1 MQKNQLLLRRWKRA
15 FSTAYFISKIQ
26 KAPSCKMKAP
36 FVAEASKKGRGKMKK
51 FKISCCLLLLTLLLI
66 ALTIRRETVA
76 ANKGQIIIA
85 LVTATPGAGYEINK
99 DLQITDP
106 AAIKE
111 VESII
116 GGVYIR
122 NIFPDMGHGTRQNQ
136 QIWLGYYNGRGHWVQ
151 YIISDKGLLT
161 MNGKEYVPLFWSS
174 KKKIYSQLA
183 GYVEQ
188 LPEKAAVFLRFCF
201 LIQGTG
207 V

>member
-1 MQKNQLLLRRWKRA
+1 
-15 FSTAYFISKIQ
+15 
-26 KAPSCKMKAP
+26 
-36 FVAEASKKGRGKMKK
+36 MKK

-76 ANKGQIIIA
+76 ANKGQVIIA

-174 KKKIYSQLA
+174 KEKIYSQLA

-188 LPEKAAVFLRFCF
+188 LPEKAAAF
-201 LIQGTG
+201 
-207 V
+207 

>member
-1 MQKNQLLLRRWKRA
+1 
-15 FSTAYFISKIQ
+15 
-26 KAPSCKMKAP
+26 
-36 FVAEASKKGRGKMKK
+36 MKK

-136 QIWLGYYNGRGHWVQ
+136 QIWLGYYNGRGHWEQ
-151 YIISDKGLLT
+151 YIISDKGLLQIGGE
-161 MNGKEYVPLFWSS
+161 GKEYIPLFWSS
-174 KKKIYSQLA
+174 QEKIYRQLTEYA
-183 GYVEQ
+183 
-188 LPEKAAVFLRFCF
+188 EKYERDAP
-201 LIQGTG
+201 
-207 V
+207 